1 MHGRHLSGKATVSLF
16 SFSILVI
23 AEATK
28 SKKPRCSMLPT
39 IRCFILK
46 FPGSQVSHCCTLDH
60 WCRNASAAKRS
71 GPLAVGESSINAIA
85 WLASSAPSS
94 SAADPVQVGMQTC
107 SLVDAGTTVFSR
119 DSTWR
124 HLPYINPSSIVHSA
138 NAADVTD
145 GNDIFSEANVLNSH
159 ANSGRIS
166 WPSMFTLCGSK
177 EASGAL
183 SCSPEVTL
191 LKRQPPL
198 GCSL

>member
-1 MHGRHLSGKATVSLF
+1 LVHGRHLSGKATVSLF

-71 GPLAVGESSINAIA
+71 GPLAVGESSINVIA

-138 NAADVTD
+138 NAADVT
-145 GNDIFSEANVLNSH
+145 